1 MSEANPWKKL
11 SSALK
16 YENAWI
22 SLTEHQVLNPS
33 GQPGIY
39 GVINFKNIA
48 IGIVPLDKHLNLT
61 LVGQYRFALDA
72 YSWELPEGG
81 GPVNTSPLE
90 NARRELLEETGL
102 KAENWDELMR
112 MHLSN
117 SVSNELAIIYLARNL
132 SQHQACPEDTEQLK
146 LLTIPFEKA
155 YSMVCIGEITDAM
168 TVAAILKIKIMILDP
183 AFDI

>member
-1 MSEANPWKKL
+1 MSETNPWKKL

-33 GQPGIY
+33 GKPGIY
-39 GVINFKNIA
+39 GVVNFKNIA
-48 IGIVPLDKHLNLT
+48 IGIVPLDEQLNLT

-90 NARRELLEETGL
+90 NAQRELLEETGL
-102 KAENWDELMR
+102 MAENWDELMR

-132 SQHQACPEDTEQLK
+132 SQHQASPEDTEELK
-146 LLTIPFEKA
+146 LLTIPFEQA
-155 YSMVCIGEITDAM
+155 YSMVCEGEITDAM

-183 AFDI
+183 SSTL